1 MPTIWTR
8 RRFLS
13 GLGVP
18 ALAVLGPQSGAAG
31 TSPADARNPSAGTGP
46 RSAAG
51 GGALAIATWDFG
63 LKAVEV
69 AGTLLAGGADPL
81 EAAEKGVNAIED
93 DPRVTSVGLG
103 GLPNEEGIVEL
114 DGAIM
119 VGKTLEAGSVA
130 SLRRIRN
137 PISVARRILERT
149 HHVMLVGD
157 EARRFALGEG
167 FQEEDLLTDEARRQW
182 REWKRDPRHRTF
194 WKEKPEAAAKGRPDD
209 GALAGVGTPAVS
221 HDTVGLIVRDSRGRL
236 CVGMSTS
243 GLEWK
248 IPGRVGDTPLIGCG
262 LYADDD
268 VGAAAATGVGEAI
281 IRAAGSH
288 SVVEAMRHGRTPQ
301 QACEDVVRRILKRDP
316 GRDRRVAFI
325 AVSRS
330 GEIGAASSDPEF
342 SYGLHRGGRSS
353 IVPVRPMRT

>member
-1 MPTIWTR
+1 VDAP
-8 RRFLS
+8 
-13 GLGVP
+13 GP
-18 ALAVLGPQSGAAG
+18 A
-31 TSPADARNPSAGTGP
+31 TGP
-46 RSAAG
+46 GSRPAG
-51 GGALAIATWDFG
+51 DGALAIATWDFG

-69 AGTLLAGGADPL
+69 AGTLLAGGADL
-81 EAAEKGVNAIED
+81 LDAVEKGVIVIED

-103 GLPNEEGIVEL
+103 GLPNEDGIVEL

-119 VGKTLEAGSVA
+119 IGRTLEAGSVA

-137 PISVARRILERT
+137 PISVARRIMERT

-157 EARRFALGEG
+157 EARRFAVGEG

-182 REWKRDPRHRTF
+182 REWKRDPQRRTF
-194 WKEKPEAAAKGRPDD
+194 WKEVPAAA
-209 GALAGVGTPAVS
+209 GAGHSDAGAPAGAGTPTAS
-221 HDTVGLIVRDSRGRL
+221 HDTVGLIVRDARGRL

-248 IPGRVGDTPLIGCG
+248 LPGRVGDTPLIGCG
-262 LYADDD
+262 LYADDEA
-268 VGAAAATGVGEAI
+268 GAAAGTGVGEAI

-316 GRDRRVAFI
+316 GLDRRVAFI

-330 GEIGAASSDPEF
+330 GAVGAASSDPEF
-342 SYGLHRGGRSS
+342 SYGLHRGGKSS
-353 IVPVRPMRT
+353 IVPVRPIRA